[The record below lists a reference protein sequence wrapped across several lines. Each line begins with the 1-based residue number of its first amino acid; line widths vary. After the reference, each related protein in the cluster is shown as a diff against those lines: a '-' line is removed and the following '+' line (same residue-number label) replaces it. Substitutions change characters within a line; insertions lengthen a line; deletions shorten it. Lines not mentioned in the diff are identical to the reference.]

1 MPVGQ
6 HPVATR
12 IADYK
17 SAFVGQLRGVHEP
30 AQLILVHG
38 TGDGEMRDGA
48 QCSHVEGAV
57 VRGTVF
63 AHQSGPI
70 KAEHHGQTQQRQ
82 VVDDVVVGAL
92 SKGAVDVAEGL
103 QPVFGHAARESD
115 GVPFGNAHIEN
126 ALWHFLL
133 HDGH

>member
-6 HPVATR
+6 HTVAAR
-12 IADYK
+12 IADHK

-30 AQLILVHG
+30 AQLVLVHRIG
-38 TGDGEMRDGA
+38 NSEVGDGA
-48 QCSHVEGAV
+48 QRSHVEGAV

-70 KAEHHGQTQQRQ
+70 KAEYHRQTQQRQ
-82 VVDDVVVGAL
+82 IVDDVVVGAL
-92 SKGAVDVAEGL
+92 SKGAVDIAEGL
-103 QPVFGHAARESD
+103 QPVFGHTARESD

-126 ALWHFLL
+126 TLWHFLL